1 MKDIIIG
8 VLVVIIIINTIF
20 IACCLKISSEVEYGS
35 DDIESSKDRKRKAN
49 K

>member
-8 VLVVIIIINTIF
+8 GLVILLIINTIF
-20 IACCLKISSEVEYGS
+20 IACCIKISSEVGN
-35 DDIESSKDRKRKAN
+35 DNQPSKNRKTKTS